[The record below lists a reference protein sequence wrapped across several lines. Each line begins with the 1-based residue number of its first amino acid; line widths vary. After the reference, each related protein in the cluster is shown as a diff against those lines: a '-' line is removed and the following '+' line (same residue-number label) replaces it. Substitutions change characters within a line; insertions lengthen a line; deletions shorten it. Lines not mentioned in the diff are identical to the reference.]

1 MDSSFN
7 SILLCSLHSL
17 YWFQDISLGQG
28 LGHQYF
34 TFRAMFTFPATEN
47 TASAMKGHYQSS
59 FHLGLMSLLQVTTHF
74 PLSLERRFEL
84 TMNL

>member
-34 TFRAMFTFPATEN
+34 TFQAMFTFPATEN
-47 TASAMKGHYQSS
+47 TASAMKESLPKQFSS
-59 FHLGLMSLLQVTTHF
+59 WTYVSSPSYNSLSSVFRT
-74 PLSLERRFEL
+74 
-84 TMNL
+84 